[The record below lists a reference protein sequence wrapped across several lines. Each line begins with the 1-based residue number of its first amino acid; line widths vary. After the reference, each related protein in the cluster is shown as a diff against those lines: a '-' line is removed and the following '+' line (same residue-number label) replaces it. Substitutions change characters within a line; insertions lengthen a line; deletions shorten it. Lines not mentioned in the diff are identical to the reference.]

1 MFSNSCKNPNIF
13 VKEGFSMMFQIV
25 FTFAF
30 LTIFFFAYV
39 VTVEKG
45 EFEDQI
51 NYVVDQLLVSDKYT
65 ILKDSKGVSKDHVA
79 GAIAGAIDEI
89 EFSSKKGSK
98 KGVDEVIQS
107 NNATRGKAFKV
118 LTIVIVGM
126 ILMVILL
133 LGLGYCLN
141 IQHNVSESL
150 WVILFV
156 GLTELAFLQIVAKNY
171 ISADPNNVKRAIGS
185 AIEKWLKKNKK

>member
-1 MFSNSCKNPNIF
+1 MSSCKNPNIF

-65 ILKDSKGVSKDHVA
+65 IFKDLKGVSKDHIA
-79 GAIAGAIDEI
+79 GVIAGAIDEI
-89 EFSSKKGSK
+89 EFRYKKGSK
-98 KGVDEVIQS
+98 KGVDEVNES
-107 NNATRGKAFKV
+107 NNKTRGKAFKI
-118 LTIVIVGM
+118 LSIVVVVMIV
-126 ILMVILL
+126 MVILL
-133 LGLGYCLN
+133 LSLGYCLN

-156 GLTELAFLQIVAKNY
+156 GITELAFLQIVAKNY
-171 ISADPNNVKRAIGS
+171 ISADPNNVKRVIGS
-185 AIEKWLKKNKK
+185 AIEKWINENKK